1 MLSNK
6 LGPKSLSQCTDCM
19 HLCLKKL
26 LGVWFGF
33 VSVFLRDEEK
43 EGKCSFVVLSD
54 DNQVLFSSHFFSGHT
69 DLTPGL
75 Q

>member
-1 MLSNK
+1 M
-6 LGPKSLSQCTDCM
+6 GTGVYHWCFV
-19 HLCLKKL
+19 L
-26 LGVWFGF
+26 LVG
-33 VSVFLRDEEK
+33 VFLRDEEK